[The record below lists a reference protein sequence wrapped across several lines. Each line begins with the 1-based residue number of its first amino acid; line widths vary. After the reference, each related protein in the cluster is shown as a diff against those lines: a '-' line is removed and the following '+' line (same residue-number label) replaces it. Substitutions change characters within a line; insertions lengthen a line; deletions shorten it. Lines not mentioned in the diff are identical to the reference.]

1 MAFRNPRNFGSPHF
15 SPKTCLD
22 VSVVEVSHGLHKTE
36 VSVVQTDASL
46 LPPLVYSPTQLQ
58 DDILCGAPLQPVRS
72 DVLSSPSESA
82 VNAFL
87 DSVKSD
93 EKQEVSSDV
102 KPDKVD

>member
-1 MAFRNPRNFGSPHF
+1 MAFRNPCNFGSPHF

-46 LPPLVYSPTQLQ
+46 LQPLVYSPTQLQ

-87 DSVKSD
+87 DSVKPE
-93 EKQEVSSDV
+93 EKPDV
-102 KPDKVD
+102 KPSNIDE